1 VTMLAGFAVAAAVG
15 RWCVLVPPA
24 PMFLARGALEWNV
37 GTLDS
42 LQPVAGA
49 ISATDLH
56 ERGLV
61 ARTAIYAPA
70 GLRQPV
76 EHVWRHDGQVV
87 NVVRLTP
94 VQGGRDGFRTFS
106 RKTAFPAD
114 SVGPWRVDVT
124 TESGQLIGRLR
135 FRVVP

>member
-1 VTMLAGFAVAAAVG
+1 MLAGFAAAAAAG
-15 RWCVLVPPA
+15 RWCVVIPPA
-24 PMFLARGALEWNV
+24 PMFLARADLEWNV

-42 LQPVAGA
+42 LEPEAGA
-49 ISATDLH
+49 IPAGDLH
-56 ERGLV
+56 ARGLV

-76 EHVWRHDGQVV
+76 EHVWRQDGEVV

-94 VQGGRDGFRTFS
+94 VQGGRRDGFRTFS

-114 SVGPWRVDVT
+114 AVGRWHVDVT
-124 TESGQLIGRLR
+124 TEAGQLIGRLR

>member
-1 VTMLAGFAVAAAVG
+1 
-15 RWCVLVPPA
+15 
-24 PMFLARGALEWNV
+24 MFLARAELNWTA

-42 LQPVAGA
+42 LEPVAGA
-49 ISATDLH
+49 IRVADLH
-56 ERGLV
+56 QRGLV

-76 EHVWRHDGQVV
+76 EHVWRLNGEIV

-94 VQGGRDGFRTFS
+94 VQGGRRDGFRTFS

-114 SVGPWRVDVT
+114 SVGRWRVDVA
-124 TESGQLIGRLR
+124 TEAGQLIGRVR